1 MYCLVVYDI
10 DVKRVTKVYKFLKQ
24 YLNWIQNSVFEG
36 ELTDADFLKVKKD
49 LKKLIDKNTDS
60 VLIFKLRDQYAFKKE
75 ILGTEKAPVD
85 NVI

>member
-1 MYCLVVYDI
+1 MYCLIVYDVE
-10 DVKRVTKVYKFLKQ
+10 VKRVTKVYKFLKQ

-60 VLIFKLRDQYAFKKE
+60 ILIFILRDKYSFKKE
-75 ILGTEKAPVD
+75 ILGTEKSPVD
-85 NVI
+85 NII